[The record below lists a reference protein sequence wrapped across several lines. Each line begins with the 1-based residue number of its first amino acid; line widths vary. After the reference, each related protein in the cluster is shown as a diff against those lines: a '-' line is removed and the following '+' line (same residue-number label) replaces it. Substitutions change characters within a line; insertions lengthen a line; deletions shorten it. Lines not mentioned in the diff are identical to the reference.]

1 MASFDFIPEAPTSVG
16 SHKQLFVDG
25 HIVAEKVNV
34 SLEVGK
40 AKKTRCRDAAH
51 TSD

>member
-1 MASFDFIPEAPTSVG
+1 MPDFNFDPEAPTSVG

-34 SLEVGK
+34 SLEVGE
-40 AKKTRCRDAAH
+40 AKKNTV
-51 TSD
+51 S